1 MFKEYPFTVAERF
14 MRYVQIDT
22 ESDPGSTSFPST
34 EKQKDLSRLLAEELR
49 SMGIADAHLDNHGY
63 VFATIPSNSRRNVP
77 VICFCAHV
85 DTSPDSSGRGVK
97 PILHKKYSGADIN
110 LPDDPSQIISK
121 KHHPYLEEKIGDDI
135 ITASGT
141 TLLGADDKAG
151 VAVIMDMAKFFMD
164 HPQYPHGKIRIL
176 FTPDEEVG
184 RGVEKIDMKVLAAD
198 FGYTLD
204 GSELGSIEDETF
216 SADGM
221 EVIFHGI
228 SAHPGFAKRKLVNAI
243 KIAAEFLKAFPTE
256 HLSPET
262 TEGREPFVHPVY
274 MQGGAEK
281 AWVEF
286 IVRDFDTKKLKEHED
301 YIKHLAETAI
311 TKYKGARVEY
321 KIHEQYRNM
330 KEVLD
335 QHPDVVNHA
344 MEAIERAG
352 LTVRKSHVRGGTD
365 GSRLSFMGL
374 PCPNIFTGEMAFHSK
389 QEYVSVQDMQKAVET
404 IVHLAMIWEEKTNN

>member
-49 SMGIADAHLDNHGY
+49 SMGIEDAHLDDHGY
-63 VFATIPSNSRRNVP
+63 VFATIPSNTQKNVP

-85 DTSPDSSGRGVK
+85 DTSPDSSGKGVK
-97 PILHKKYSGADIN
+97 PILHKKYSGAEII

-121 KHHPYLEEKIGDDI
+121 EHHPYLSEKLGDDI

-151 VAVIMDMAKFFMD
+151 VAVIMDLAKFLME
-164 HPQYPHGKIRIL
+164 HPEYPHGKIRIL

-184 RGVEKIDMKVLAAD
+184 RGVEKLDMKVLAAD

-204 GSELGSIEDETF
+204 GSELGSLEDETF

-228 SAHPGFAKRKLVNAI
+228 SAHPGFAKRNWSM
-243 KIAAEFLKAFPTE
+243 P
-256 HLSPET
+256 
-262 TEGREPFVHPVY
+262 
-274 MQGGAEK
+274 
-281 AWVEF
+281 
-286 IVRDFDTKKLKEHED
+286 
-301 YIKHLAETAI
+301 
-311 TKYKGARVEY
+311 
-321 KIHEQYRNM
+321 
-330 KEVLD
+330 
-335 QHPDVVNHA
+335 
-344 MEAIERAG
+344 
-352 LTVRKSHVRGGTD
+352 
-365 GSRLSFMGL
+365 
-374 PCPNIFTGEMAFHSK
+374 
-389 QEYVSVQDMQKAVET
+389 
-404 IVHLAMIWEEKTNN
+404 